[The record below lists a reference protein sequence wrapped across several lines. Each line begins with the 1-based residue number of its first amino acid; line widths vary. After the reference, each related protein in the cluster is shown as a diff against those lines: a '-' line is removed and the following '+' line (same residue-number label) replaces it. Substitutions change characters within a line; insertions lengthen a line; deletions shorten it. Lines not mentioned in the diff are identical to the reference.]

1 MQSYNNMKVSNHSV
15 NTDNTMRSTKVNL
28 KKEAKLE
35 KVAVKTIITYGKIV
49 A

>member
-15 NTDNTMRSTKVNL
+15 NMDNTMRSMKANL
-28 KKEAKLE
+28 KKEEKLE